1 MYRKSPQNKGQ
12 IDALPSSD
20 GGATIEEKRLLWK
33 GYSNEFN
40 VMRFQ
45 YHAFVWRYAG
55 FCFQLY
61 EKVNLLLKCNISLK
75 Q

>member
-1 MYRKSPQNKGQ
+1 MHWVWQMYRKSPQNKGQ

-45 YHAFVWRYAG
+45 YHAFV
-55 FCFQLY
+55 
-61 EKVNLLLKCNISLK
+61 
-75 Q
+75 